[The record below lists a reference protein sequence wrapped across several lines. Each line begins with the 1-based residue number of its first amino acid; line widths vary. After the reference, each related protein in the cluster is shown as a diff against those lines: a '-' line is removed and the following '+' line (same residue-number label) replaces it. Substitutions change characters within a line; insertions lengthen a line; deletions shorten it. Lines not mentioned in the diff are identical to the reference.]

1 MDPFGTMSDSD
12 NRQISR
18 NSLFILAEV
27 RLDGQAEE
35 HRVKIRN
42 LSAGGVMAEAP
53 LKVARGERIAVN
65 LRNVGWVEGT
75 VAWVQDNRFGVAF
88 VEEVDPA
95 AVRVAPTAPSPAQAN
110 TRILKRPYS
119 APPPDLGP
127 ARKII

>member
-1 MDPFGTMSDSD
+1 MSDSD
-12 NRQISR
+12 NRQIPRS
-18 NSLFILAEV
+18 SLFILAEV

-65 LRNVGWVEGT
+65 LRNVGWVEGA

-95 AVRVAPTAPSPAQAN
+95 AVRMAPAAASSPEAN
-110 TRILKRPYS
+110 TRILKGLYS
-119 APPPDLGP
+119 APPPDRGP

>member
-1 MDPFGTMSDSD
+1 MSDSD

-88 VEEVDPA
+88 AEEVDPTA
-95 AVRVAPTAPSPAQAN
+95 IRVAPAAPALPEAN
-110 TRILKRPYS
+110 TRILKRLYA
-119 APPPDLGP
+119 APQPARGP

>member
-1 MDPFGTMSDSD
+1 MSDSD

-27 RLDGQAEE
+27 RLNGQAEE

-65 LRNVGWVEGT
+65 LRNVGWVEGA

-95 AVRVAPTAPSPAQAN
+95 AVRMAPAAASSPEAN
-110 TRILKRPYS
+110 TRILKGLYS
-119 APPPDLGP
+119 APPPDRGP